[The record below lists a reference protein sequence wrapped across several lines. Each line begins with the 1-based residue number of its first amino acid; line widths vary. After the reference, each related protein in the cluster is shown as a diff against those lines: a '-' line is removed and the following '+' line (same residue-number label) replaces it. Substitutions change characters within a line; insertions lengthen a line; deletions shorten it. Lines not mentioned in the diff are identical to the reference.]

1 MGIKGE
7 DEQEVDNLFL
17 AFDDDGNG
25 ILDEMELLT
34 MIKFLIRG
42 HHQIT
47 GKSFKVPHNTHL
59 GPARVCHDSDINL
72 MAGEE
77 TLQTV
82 GDLALSTLH
91 ECQWDDF
98 VKINDSD
105 DDAAGDSGLKKLMKK
120 QMAKIESS
128 KSMRK
133 SERVKGSTK
142 DRGSTMRV
150 LRESMSNMETDV
162 AKVSRESS
170 AKVSRAASDDSE
182 AASNTNSVNESA
194 STKDLSKQQAADEM
208 VTKASTE
215 EGARREALKSLGT
228 SKVMSRSS
236 STVRLLRLPSSSWFE
251 SSASVKE
258 ISQEQMARE
267 LEEAILRDKKIQDLL
282 EKGENMMKREVCAC
296 MRVCVCCACVE
307 LCVCVK
313 ISESKF
319 ALTLDHS
326 LSCSFYPS
334 GVCSSKVS
342 VECRQAGKS
351 R

>member
-1 MGIKGE
+1 M
-7 DEQEVDNLFL
+7 
-17 AFDDDGNG
+17 
-25 ILDEMELLT
+25 
-34 MIKFLIRG
+34 
-42 HHQIT
+42 
-47 GKSFKVPHNTHL
+47 
-59 GPARVCHDSDINL
+59 
-72 MAGEE
+72 
-77 TLQTV
+77 
-82 GDLALSTLH
+82 LH

-98 VKINDSD
+98 IKIDD
-105 DDAAGDSGLKKLMKK
+105 GDDAAGEGGLKKLMKK
-120 QMAKIESS
+120 QLAKMESS
-128 KSMRK
+128 KSLLGN
-133 SERVKGSTK
+133 SESVKGTTK
-142 DRGSTMRV
+142 DRGSTRV
-150 LRESMSNMETDV
+150 LRESTSDREADV
-162 AKVSRESS
+162 ATVSRESS
-170 AKVSRAASDDSE
+170 AKVSRPATDDSE
-182 AASNTNSVNESA
+182 AASNTNSVNASA

>member
-77 TLQTV
+77 TLQSV

-170 AKVSRAASDDSE
+170 AKVSRAASDDTE
-182 AASNTNSVNESA
+182 AASNTNPVNASA
-194 STKDLSKQQAADEM
+194 STEDLSKQQAADEM
-208 VTKASTE
+208 VTEASPE
-215 EGARREALKSLGT
+215 ECARLVALKSLGT
-228 SKVMSRSS
+228 
-236 STVRLLRLPSSSWFE
+236 
-251 SSASVKE
+251 
-258 ISQEQMARE
+258 
-267 LEEAILRDKKIQDLL
+267 LRDQQIQDLL
-282 EKGENMMKREVCAC
+282 EKGEDMMKKEVCAC
-296 MRVCVCCACVE
+296 VRVCVCCALVE
-307 LCVCVK
+307 LCVCVR

-319 ALTLDHS
+319 ALTLDHFLSYS
-326 LSCSFYPS
+326 LYSS
-334 GVCSSKVS
+334 GVCRSKVNM
-342 VECRQAGKS
+342 ECRHAGTS

>member
-1 MGIKGE
+1 
-7 DEQEVDNLFL
+7 
-17 AFDDDGNG
+17 
-25 ILDEMELLT
+25 
-34 MIKFLIRG
+34 
-42 HHQIT
+42 
-47 GKSFKVPHNTHL
+47 
-59 GPARVCHDSDINL
+59 

-82 GDLALSTLH
+82 GGLALSILH
-91 ECQWDDF
+91 ECRWDDF
-98 VKINDSD
+98 IKIDD
-105 DDAAGDSGLKKLMKK
+105 GDDAAGEGGLKKLMKK
-120 QMAKIESS
+120 QLAKMESS
-128 KSMRK
+128 KSLLGK
-133 SERVKGSTK
+133 SESVKGTTK
-142 DRGSTMRV
+142 DREST
-150 LRESMSNMETDV
+150 SDMEADV
-162 AKVSRESS
+162 ATVSRESS
-170 AKVSRAASDDSE
+170 AKVSRPATDDSE
-182 AASNTNSVNESA
+182 AASNTNSVNASA
-194 STKDLSKQQAADEM
+194 SKKDLSKQQAADEM